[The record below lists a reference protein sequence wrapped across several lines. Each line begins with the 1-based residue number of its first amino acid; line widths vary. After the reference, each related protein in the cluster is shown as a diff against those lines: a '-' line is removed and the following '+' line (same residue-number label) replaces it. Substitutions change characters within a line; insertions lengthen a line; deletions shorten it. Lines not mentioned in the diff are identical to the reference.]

1 MLSFITLKVCSIPE
15 KVPYT
20 ASRASAIFN
29 CLLLV
34 SFGCCAGIV
43 VYYVSVIGPS
53 PSCGPFRNVGC
64 QNEPTYIY
72 FRDVLQNKATFLWN
86 VSIIRSEITN
96 LNSRL
101 LF

>member
-1 MLSFITLKVCSIPE
+1 MATSFITPKVCSIPE

-34 SFGCCAGIV
+34 SFVFSAGIV
-43 VYYVSVIGPS
+43 VYYVSEIGPS

-64 QNEPTYIY
+64 KNEPTYIY
-72 FRDVLQNKATFLWN
+72 FRYVLQDKATFLWN
-86 VSIIRSEITN
+86 VSTIPK
-96 LNSRL
+96 
-101 LF
+101 